1 MPIFNV
7 DIDVSLSIVVEAED
21 EDHAW
26 DIALD
31 DHRDALRELEPN
43 LQICVMGEARKLSQ
57 LKPGWDGDCI
67 PYGGDGNTR
76 LKDLL
81 PES

>member
-7 DIDVSLSIVVEAED
+7 DVQLSLTIAVQAED

-26 DIALD
+26 DIARD
-31 DHRDALRELEPN
+31 DYRDVFRELDPR
-43 LQICVMGEARKLSQ
+43 VDVDVTGEAKTLGQ
-57 LKPGWDGDCI
+57 LKAGWDGICI
-67 PYGGDGNTR
+67 PYGGDGNTL

-81 PES
+81 PE

>member
-7 DIDVSLSIVVEAED
+7 DIELTLTIAVEAED
-21 EDHAW
+21 SGHAW
-26 DIALD
+26 DIARDDYKEVFRDLD
-31 DHRDALRELEPN
+31 PSIDVH
-43 LQICVMGEARKLSQ
+43 VTGEAKTLGQ
-57 LKPGWDGDCI
+57 LKSGWDGVCI

-81 PES
+81 PE